1 MSQVLTARTL
11 SPLVGFVAA
20 LALIAAAVLAGLL
33 TTVGHD
39 SAGAS
44 WNKSNQ
50 AGASWNKT
58 ATVAGASWNK
68 ITTSNGAS
76 WN

>member
-1 MSQVLTARTL
+1 VTHVLASRSL

-20 LALIAAAVLAGLL
+20 LALIVAAVLAGML
-33 TTVGHD
+33 TTAGHD

-50 AGASWNKT
+50 AGASWNSQT
-58 ATVAGASWNK
+58 LAGASWNK
-68 ITTSNGAS
+68 ISGNGAS